1 MNRTNE
7 TGGPTM
13 NDQDEKKAEQA
24 ADDES
29 AAEAADAAAEYAA
42 QNAAHYA
49 AEAKDEAAAE
59 IAPDSARSQDTPPTP
74 EDIIIALEAEKA
86 ELTDRYVRLAAE
98 MENLRKRTEREL
110 ADARKYAVSRFAA
123 DILSVGDNL
132 NRAKESA
139 TDADALFAI
148 VEGIDVTARDLIHIL
163 EKHGVVKIPAIGE
176 KFDPN
181 RHQAMFEVPDESVPS
196 GTVVQQV
203 QEGFMI
209 DDRVLRAALV
219 GVSKGGPKQPAM
231 VESQPQ
237 QDEPESA
244 ENAETESGE
253 SNGGPAEA
261 TP

>member
-1 MNRTNE
+1 
-7 TGGPTM
+7 M
-13 NDQDEKKAEQA
+13 NDQDEKKAEPA
-24 ADDES
+24 VDSES
-29 AAEAADAAAEYAA
+29 AAQAADAAAEYAA
-42 QNAAHYA
+42 RNAAHYA
-49 AEAKDEAAAE
+49 AEAKDDAAADNM
-59 IAPDSARSQDTPPTP
+59 ATDSAQSQDTPPTP

-139 TDADALFAI
+139 TDADALIAI

-209 DDRVLRAALV
+209 GDRVLRAALV

-231 VESQPQ
+231 VESQAQ
-237 QDEPESA
+237 KDEPESA
-244 ENAETESGE
+244 GNAETGNGE
-253 SNGGPAEA
+253 GDSGPAEA